1 MWRIIISYPR
11 YSRLVI
17 GSVLM
22 LGMTLMT
29 VPSARGAVPAGP
41 IVIGK
46 SISGVTLGMTK
57 NSVVS
62 LLGPADEVPNDLYF
76 GYNTTK
82 EGLLQIFFE
91 ANIVTSVQASGS
103 DFCISKGPCLD
114 SKGLIATLK
123 KSNKTAKKVL
133 GEDSDY
139 LEITTK
145 AGTKKTVTSFS
156 IDGATSFNVTIRR

>member
-1 MWRIIISYPR
+1 M
-11 YSRLVI
+11 V
-17 GSVLM
+17 GV
-22 LGMTLMT
+22 TVMT
-29 VPSARGAVPAGP
+29 VPSVPAAVPAGP

-46 SISGVTLGMTK
+46 SINGVTLGMTK

-76 GYNTTK
+76 GYNTMK
-82 EGLLQIFFE
+82 GGLLQIFFE

-103 DFCISKGPCLD
+103 DFCVAKGPCLD
-114 SKGLIATLK
+114 SKGLIAALK
-123 KSNKTAKKVL
+123 KSNKTAKKVI

-145 AGTKKTVTSFS
+145 VGTKRTVTSFS

>member
-1 MWRIIISYPR
+1 
-11 YSRLVI
+11 LLL
-17 GSVLM
+17 GATVL
-22 LGMTLMT
+22 TIPT
-29 VPSARGAVPAGP
+29 ARATVPAGP

-46 SISGVTLGMTK
+46 SISGVTLGLSK
-57 NSVVS
+57 SAVVS

-103 DFCISKGPCLD
+103 DFCVAKGPCLD
-114 SKGLIATLK
+114 SKGLIAALK
-123 KSNKTAKKVL
+123 KNNKTAKKVI

-139 LEITTK
+139 LEITSK
-145 AGTKKTVTSFS
+145 VGTKKTVTSFS